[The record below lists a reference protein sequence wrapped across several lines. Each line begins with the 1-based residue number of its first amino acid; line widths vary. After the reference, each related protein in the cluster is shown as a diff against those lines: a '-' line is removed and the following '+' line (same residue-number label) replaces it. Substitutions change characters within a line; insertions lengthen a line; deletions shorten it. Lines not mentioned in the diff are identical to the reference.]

1 MLKKGF
7 KLNSILTGS
16 CPKCHEESMYL
27 DSNPYNLWN
36 IYKMH
41 DKCSH
46 CETTY
51 SIEPSFFYGAMYVS
65 YGLGVA
71 LSIAAFIISYV
82 FFGSTLITSFIAIVA
97 TLVLLMPVIM
107 RLARNIWINMF
118 IFFDKD
124 WKEKRIDDRR
134 KKIE

>member
-1 MLKKGF
+1 MLKKGS

-27 DSNPYNLWN
+27 DKNPYNLGN

-41 DKCSH
+41 EKCSH
-46 CETTY
+46 CGTRY

-71 LSIAAFIISYV
+71 LSVAAFIVSYV

-97 TLVLLMPVIM
+97 TLVGLMPVIM

-118 IFFDKD
+118 VSYDKD
-124 WKEKRIDDRR
+124 WKENKG
-134 KKIE
+134 